1 MEVDGYI
8 FAVLGNLEC
17 GASGLLEAVTIIYML
32 QNRLFD
38 GKQMVFIMMYE
49 QCVPA
54 FFRCFFIFSCQRDG
68 ERGER
73 SGVSQ
78 LPSAFD

>member
-54 FFRCFFIFSCQRDG
+54 FFRCLLSFSCQRVG
-68 ERGER
+68 KRGNR
-73 SGVSQ
+73 SGVAQS
-78 LPSAFD
+78 SSGFG